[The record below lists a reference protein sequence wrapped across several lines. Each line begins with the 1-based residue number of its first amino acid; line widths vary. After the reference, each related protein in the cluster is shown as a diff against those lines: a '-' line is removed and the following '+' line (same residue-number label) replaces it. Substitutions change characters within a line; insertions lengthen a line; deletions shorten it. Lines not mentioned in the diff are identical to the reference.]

1 MTRHDLSCLALALG
15 AVVLLGLG
23 LSQGIKAA
31 NVKVEARC
39 IAQGGQVIVTPGKV
53 SQCLLPAAH

>member
-1 MTRHDLSCLALALG
+1 MTRHDLACLALALG

-23 LSQGIKAA
+23 LAQGIKGA

-39 IAQGGQVIVTPGKV
+39 SAQGGQVIVTPGQV
-53 SQCLLPAAH
+53 SRCLLPIAR